1 MQIRALLTFVE
12 LARSAS
18 IREAARR
25 ANTVPMAISR
35 QIDHLEH
42 FFRTEL
48 IDRTASGIRLTD
60 AGRVLAERA
69 QRLVTEIGSI
79 RAEIDDLRGL
89 KRGHVSVVAGGAVVA
104 GLLVPVLCELNLR
117 YPGLRFLVRTAS
129 TPAVVAA
136 IENGTADVG
145 ITLFSP
151 ATANDMICHRV
162 RIDHAV
168 IVSPEHTLSSLEA
181 ATLKQ
186 VSEHPMALPD
196 GTFGVRQDLDRV
208 ARSMSIRL
216 DPVFTTGA
224 LDVQKELALRGAA
237 ALILP
242 PLCCGPEIAA
252 NQLKAIPLAA
262 CSTITTSLDLYRTPD
277 RPMPFA
283 AQALL
288 DAVTDYMT
296 RLQTSCA

>member
-1 MQIRALLTFVE
+1 MQIRALQTFAE
-12 LARSAS
+12 IARSAS
-18 IREAARR
+18 IRQAARR

-35 QIDHLEH
+35 QIDHLEY
-42 FFRTEL
+42 FFQAEL
-48 IDRTASGIRLTD
+48 IDRAASGIRLTD
-60 AGRVLAERA
+60 AGRILAERA
-69 QRLVTEIGSI
+69 QRLVAEISCI

-89 KRGHVSVVAGGAVVA
+89 KRGHVSVIAGGAVVA
-104 GLLVPVLCELNLR
+104 GLLVPVLCDLNLR
-117 YPGLRFLVRTAS
+117 YPGLRFLVETAS
-129 TPAVVAA
+129 TRAVVAA

-145 ITLFSP
+145 VTLFSP
-151 ATANDMICHRV
+151 ATAHNLICHQA

-168 IVSPEHTLSSLEA
+168 IVSPKHALSSLKE

-208 ARSMSIRL
+208 ARSTSIRL

-224 LDVQKELALRGAA
+224 LDVQKELAVRGAA

-242 PLCCGPEIAA
+242 PLCCRAEIAA

-262 CSTITTSLDLYRTPD
+262 CSTITTSLDLYRMPN
-277 RPMPFA
+277 RPTPFA

-288 DAVTDYMT
+288 DAVADYMT
-296 RLQTSCA
+296 TLHSSGA

>member
-60 AGRVLAERA
+60 AGSVLAERA
-69 QRLVTEIGSI
+69 QRLVAEIGCI

-89 KRGHVSVVAGGAVVA
+89 KRGHVSVMAGGAVVA
-104 GLLVPVLCELNLR
+104 GLLVPVLCDLNLR

-168 IVSPEHTLSSLEA
+168 IVSPEHTLSSLKE

-186 VSEHPMALPD
+186 VSDHPMALPD
-196 GTFGVRQDLDRV
+196 ETFGVRQDLDRV
-208 ARSMSIRL
+208 ARNMSIRL

-224 LDVQKELALRGAA
+224 LDVQKELAMRGAA

-242 PLCCGPEIAA
+242 PLCCRSEIAA
-252 NQLKAIPLAA
+252 NQLKAIPLAV

-277 RPMPFA
+277 RPLPFA
-283 AQALL
+283 AQTLL
-288 DAVTDYMT
+288 GAVADYMT
-296 RLQTSCA
+296 KLQSPCA